1 MANKLRAVLTRM
13 DSIMG
18 FRLFSNLC
26 FLSDI
31 IAVEEHWLAPYNLDK
46 FTNINSEF
54 KVHSWSAMTDKISS
68 GFLTGRPFG
77 GLGLFVRKTLNVKI
91 CVLEVKSN
99 CRDAAV
105 CCTFPLLD
113 YCFLRYIFVVAL
125 LITRSH
131 GSVRV
136 L

>member
-1 MANKLRAVLTRM
+1 
-13 DSIMG
+13 
-18 FRLFSNLC
+18 
-26 FLSDI
+26 
-31 IAVEEHWLAPYNLDK
+31 
-46 FTNINSEF
+46 
-54 KVHSWSAMTDKISS
+54 MTDKISS
-68 GFLTGRPFG
+68 GFLTGRLFG

-99 CRDAAV
+99 CRDTSV
-105 CCTFPLLD
+105 CCTFLLLD